1 MPLNTKVG
9 NSFELVDVT
18 DDLILLPQTWT
29 LLGDLGLFQPDYLT
43 TQTVTFEE
51 QKGTLTLIKDQVR
64 GAKPQTM
71 GRDARKLHSYSTA
84 HFPIYDALTPD
95 ELEGR
100 TRPGSKGKELDTEA
114 AALLRM
120 MEKIRKSY
128 DRTLE
133 VARFHTI
140 TTGTKYAPNGTVAGD
155 FYSDFGITRKVVDFV
170 LGTATTDVIAKCEEI
185 IASFHSSATE
195 GQVITRVV
203 ALCSPGFFGKL
214 ISHAKVTQSYLYQQI
229 GGNSNI
235 LQQRAGGMG
244 LYRRF
249 NFSNIEFIEVPVLT
263 GDTLIPAGDAYFVAM
278 DDMGSFKTYFSPAQR
293 FGYVNTVAEA
303 NYLWIQRAQNL
314 KEISVEAESN
324 FLNVLMKPNFV
335 ARGHSSN

>member
-1 MPLNTKVG
+1 MPLNTSIS
-9 NSFELVDVT
+9 NQFELVDRT

-29 LLGDLGLFQPDYLT
+29 FLGDLGLFQPDYLT

-51 QKGTLTLIKDQVR
+51 QKGSLVLIKDQVR
-64 GAKPQTM
+64 GSKPQTL
-71 GRDARKLHSYSTA
+71 GRDVRKLHSYSTA

-95 ELEGR
+95 ELEAR

-120 MEKIRKSY
+120 YEKIRKSY
-128 DRTLE
+128 DRTWE
-133 VARFHTI
+133 VARFSTI
-140 TTGTKYAPNGTVAGD
+140 VTGNQYAPNGTISGN
-155 FYSDFGITRKVVDFV
+155 FYSDFGLTRKEVDFV

-185 IASFHSSATE
+185 IASFQASATE
-195 GQVITRVV
+195 GQVITRVI
-203 ALCSPGFFGKL
+203 ALCSPAFFGKL
-214 ISHAKVTQSYLYQQI
+214 IAHAKVTQSYLYQQI

-249 NFSNIEFIEVPVLT
+249 NFSNIEFVEIPALT
-263 GDTLIPAGDAYFVAM
+263 GDTLVPAGDAYFVAM
-278 DDMGSFKTYFSPAQR
+278 DDMGSFKTFFSPAQR
-293 FGYVNTVAEA
+293 FGYIGTTAEPM
-303 NYLWIQRAQNL
+303 YVWTQRAQNL
-314 KEISVEAESN
+314 KEISVEAECN

-335 ARGHSSN
+335 ARGFTA

>member
-1 MPLNTKVG
+1 MPLNTAID
-9 NSFELVDVT
+9 NQFALVDRT
-18 DDLILLPQTWT
+18 DDLVLLPQTWT
-29 LLGDLGLFQPDYLT
+29 LLGDMGLFQPDYLT
-43 TQTVTFEE
+43 TQVVTFEE
-51 QKGTLTLIKDQVR
+51 QQGTLTLVKDQVR
-64 GAKPQTM
+64 GSKPQTI

-128 DRTLE
+128 DRTME

-140 TTGTKYAPNGTVAGD
+140 TTGTKYAPNGTVAGN
-155 FYSDFGITRKVVDFV
+155 YYTDFGLTRNEVDFA
-170 LGTATTDVIAKCEEI
+170 LGTATTDVIGKCEQI
-185 IASFHSSATE
+185 IAGFQASATE

-203 ALCSPGFFGKL
+203 GLASPAFFSKL
-214 ISHAKVTQSYLYQQI
+214 ISHAKVTQAFTYQQI
-229 GGNSNI
+229 GNNNI
-235 LQQRAGGMG
+235 TQERAGGMG
-244 LYRRF
+244 LYRTFR
-249 NFSNIEFIEVPVLT
+249 FSNIDFIEVPVLT
-263 GDTLIPAGDAYFVAM
+263 GSTLIPAGDCYFVAM
-278 DDMGSFKTYFSPAQR
+278 DDMGSFKTFFSPAQR
-293 FGYVNTVAEA
+293 FGYVNTIAEA

-335 ARGHSSN
+335 ARGHTA